1 MNLVFAKHTFFA
13 LTFFALFSLGGCG
26 GSGSFSP
33 VAGTYTGAQQV
44 TISHT
49 TADAIYYTIDGS
61 MPTVTSPIYSGSLV
75 VSVDSSIKALPI
87 TDTQLGTVFS
97 ADYVILSASDDDDAI
112 LLPAKI
118 EAEDYIS
125 FYDTTRGNAGGA
137 YRQDDVDIE
146 STNDI
151 GGGYSVGWV
160 APGEYLRYA
169 ISVPESSDYQF
180 RSRVST
186 IKDGRSFRFRL
197 NGSFIGNRVTVPNT
211 GDWQNW
217 VDVSVAITLPAGLH
231 QLDVYFDSEELN
243 LNYVDISKRD
253 VTTEPGWTLV
263 WQDEFNGDSID
274 TSKWEH
280 AVDANGG
287 GNNELQYYTAR
298 TENSYVEN
306 GNLVIKALRERYT
319 DQGGTRDY
327 TSARLSTPNKGDF
340 LYGKIEVKAKLPA
353 GQGLWPAI
361 WMLPTDWV
369 YGGWA
374 ASGEIDILEA
384 VNLQS
389 SGANNIHGT
398 LHYGGKWPDNTSSG
412 TSYTPS
418 SSVVDNFHVYSIEWE
433 PTEIRWYVDGTLYQT
448 QTDWWSDAGEYPA
461 PFNQRFHIIL
471 NVAVGGNWPGS
482 PNNNTS
488 FPQTMTVDYVRAY
501 QWNEDG
507 GGDGGGG
514 TDGGDDEPIGVPVP
528 AKIEA
533 ENYDYYNDITAG
545 NTGNVYRQDDVDIER
560 TTDVGGG
567 YSVGWTAAG
576 EYLRYKIAVDDAG
589 DYRINARVATTK
601 SGLSIQLK
609 LDGSPLGSP
618 LMVPNSGGWQNWRDT
633 AITVSLP
640 EGEHELEVYFND
652 AEVNL
657 NYIDVADADDY
668 VGGPNTVNKAR
679 GEWTLVVIP
688 DTQHYSQNRGN
699 APISHM
705 RTAFDWIVQTKGD
718 LNIKFVQ
725 GLGDI
730 VESWNNGWEWDNSTS
745 AWDKLYGQVPFMPII
760 GNHDD
765 PWTMNQYFPVWS
777 FSNEPWWGGDFG
789 GIENNYGLM
798 TIGNEDYMFL
808 QVQAYDQYSEYK
820 PAGMNWAK
828 GILADHPNRKVI
840 LATHDT
846 WATDH
851 IKNNLLYQYDNIIMS
866 NAGHVCQ
873 REAHYTTQGPR
884 GGVSNNFIVDYQ
896 CDAQEVMLLR
906 YYVFKPLEDRVDY
919 YTYSP
924 VTQQFEEDSS
934 SQGSFTLIQANP

>member
-1 MNLVFAKHTFFA
+1 MPLNPLKYRSVIIAV
-13 LTFFALFSLGGCG
+13 FSLFILVGCG

-33 VAGTYTGAQQV
+33 AAGTYHKTQQV
-44 TISHT
+44 VISHS
-49 TADAIYYTIDGS
+49 TATAIYYTTDGS
-61 MPTVTSPIYSGSLV
+61 SPT
-75 VSVDSSIKALPI
+75 DSSQLYFGPVEVSADATIKALPYI
-87 TDTQLGTVFS
+87 DTQPGAIFS
-97 ADYVILSASDDDDAI
+97 ANYVILPPVDNSGAI
-112 LLPAKI
+112 FLPAKI
-118 EAEDYIS
+118 EAEDYVS
-125 FYDTTRGNAGGA
+125 FYDTTPGNIGGV
-137 YRQDDVDIE
+137 YRQEDVDIE
-146 STNDI
+146 ATTDI

-160 APGEYLRYA
+160 SPGEYLRYTV
-169 ISVPESSDYQF
+169 SVPEHGEYLL

-186 IKDGRSFRFRL
+186 IKNSRSFRFRL
-197 NGSFIGNRVTVPNT
+197 NGSFIGSSINVPNT
-211 GDWQNW
+211 GSWQNW
-217 VDVSVAITLPAGLH
+217 VDVSTTLTLPSGEH
-231 QLDVYFDSEELN
+231 ELDVYFDSEELN
-243 LNYVDISKRD
+243 VNYIDITAADNPQS
-253 VTTEPGWTLV
+253 GWTLV
-263 WQDEFNGDSID
+263 WRDEFNGSSID
-274 TSKWEH
+274 ATKWEH

-287 GNNELQYYTAR
+287 GNNELQYYTER
-298 TENSYVEN
+298 PENSYVED
-306 GNLVIKALRERYT
+306 GKLIIKALRERYSS
-319 DQGGTRDY
+319 GAKTRDY

-384 VNLQS
+384 VNLES
-389 SGANNIHGT
+389 NGENNIHGT
-398 LHYGGKWPDNTSSG
+398 LHYGGEWPNNTSSG
-412 TSYTPS
+412 KSYTPDT
-418 SSVVDNFHVYSIEWE
+418 SVTDNFHVYSIEWE
-433 PTEIRWYVDGTLYQT
+433 PTEIRWYVDGVLYQT
-448 QTDWWSDAGEYPA
+448 QNDWWSDVGEYPA

-482 PNNNTS
+482 PNDNTL
-488 FPQTMTVDYVRAY
+488 FPQTMAVDYVRAY
-501 QWNEDG
+501 KLDDNG
-507 GGDGGGG
+507 GGDNNGGEL
-514 TDGGDDEPIGVPVP
+514 DGVLVP

-533 ENYDYYNDITAG
+533 ENYDSYRDLTTG
-545 NTGNVYRQDDVDIER
+545 NTGGEYRQEDVDIES

-576 EYLRYKIAVDDAG
+576 EYLRYKIAVSDAG
-589 DYRINARVATTK
+589 EYRIKARVATTK
-601 SGLSIQLK
+601 GGLSIQLK
-609 LDGSPLGSP
+609 LDGDQLGGA
-618 LMVPNSGGWQNWRDT
+618 LIVPNSGGWQNWRDT
-633 AITVSLP
+633 TTTVSLP
-640 EGEHELEVYFND
+640 QGEHELEVYFND

-657 NYIDVADADDY
+657 NYIDIVDADDY
-668 VGGPNTVNKAR
+668 SGAPNTVNKER

-688 DTQHYSQNRGN
+688 DTQHYSQNRSN

-705 RTAFDWIVQTKGD
+705 RAAFDWIVQTKGD

-730 VESWNNGWEWDNSTS
+730 VESWNNEWEWDNSTS
-745 AWDKLYGQVPFMPII
+745 AWDKLYGQIPFMPIT

-789 GIENNYGLM
+789 GVENNYGLM

-808 QVQAYDQYSEYK
+808 QVETYDQYSEYR
-820 PAGMNWAK
+820 PAGINWAK
-828 GILADHPNRKVI
+828 GILAANPDRKVI

-851 IKNNLLYQYDNIIMS
+851 IKNNLLYQYDNIVMS

-873 REAHYTTQGPR
+873 REAHYTTSGPR

-906 YYVFKPLEDRVDY
+906 YYVFKPLDNRVDY

-924 VTQQFEEDSS
+924 VTQQFEEDES
-934 SQGSFTLIQANP
+934 SQGSFSLIQANP